1 MGNRTREPRVLMV
14 LESAFPA
21 PRGGGAEA
29 QVRTLA
35 RGLRERGRPVTV
47 LTPMFANGPQ
57 QRVSRVDGVPVC
69 RLPYPR
75 IRLIGGPL
83 LWLVLARFLYR
94 RRRRYDVWHVHIA
107 HHVGAVCA
115 VMGRW
120 LDKRVLVKVSGWWE
134 LERGALAPRAWPLAR
149 IARRCL
155 LMADGWQAISRRIAS
170 ELVAAGVPPA
180 RIFHIPN
187 AVNTARF
194 GDIEHAPS
202 PACFLFIG
210 RIVAEKG
217 LPTLL
222 DAFADIAVEHPATRM
237 IIVGT
242 GPLLESLRARAAK
255 AGISRNVEF
264 TGHRNDI
271 ESLLAGA
278 NIGVLPSRIEG
289 LSNTLLECMASGLPV
304 VASRISGN
312 EDFVRHGDNG
322 WLFEVDDRAALAQCL
337 LAAISLT
344 PQQRGAMGSRARA
357 TVESRAS
364 LDRVLD
370 CLLDAYRGDQSPLP
384 GHALRNG
391 ST

>member
-1 MGNRTREPRVLMV
+1 MRSRTREPRVLMV

-35 RGLRERGRPVTV
+35 RGLRKRGKPVTV

-75 IRLIGGPL
+75 VRLLGGPL
-83 LWLVLARFLYR
+83 LWLLLARFLYR
-94 RRRRYDVWHVHIA
+94 RRHRYDAWHVHIA

-115 VMGRW
+115 LMGHW
-120 LDKRVLVKVSGWWE
+120 LGKRVLVKVSGWWE
-134 LERGALAPRAWPLAR
+134 LERGTLAPRAWPLAR
-149 IARRCL
+149 LARRCL
-155 LMADGWQAISRRIAS
+155 LLADGWQAISRRIAS
-170 ELVAAGVPPA
+170 ELVDIGIPPA
-180 RIFHIPN
+180 RIIHIPN
-187 AVNTARF
+187 AVDTVRF
-194 GDIEHAPS
+194 GGIKHPPAAP
-202 PACFLFIG
+202 CFLFIG

-222 DAFADIAVEHPATRM
+222 DAFADVVAAHPAVR
-237 IIVGT
+237 IIVVGT
-242 GPLLESLRARAAK
+242 GPLLESLRSRAVSSGI
-255 AGISRNVEF
+255 AGSVEF
-264 TGHRNDI
+264 TGHRDDI
-271 ESLLAGA
+271 ESLLAEA

-312 EDFVRHGDNG
+312 EDFIRHDDNG
-322 WLFEVDDRAALAQCL
+322 WLFEVDDSAALAECL
-337 LAAISLT
+337 LDAAALA
-344 PQQRGAMGSRARA
+344 PQQRDAMGARARA

-370 CLLDAYRGDQSPLP
+370 RLLEAYRGDPASLH
-384 GHALRNG
+384 GHTLRDG